1 MQQQHNSEWR
11 FLFSKTPGR
20 LVDKSKAIC
29 TLCKAEL
36 KYHRSTSS
44 LSYHLRANHSTVNV
58 TQVDA
63 SGLRQSTIL
72 ESASCRPVDETKSQK
87 MTTALAKWVLTTCR
101 PVSIVED
108 SGLKDYGWHVL
119 THIHMAYTLPSRGT
133 VVSRIHSLYDMEKAA
148 KLELLQSA
156 YAASLTGDHW
166 TSGSNQRDFEV
177 IAHYIDS
184 GKDRDF

>member
-20 LVDKSKAIC
+20 LVDKSKAIG
-29 TLCKAEL
+29 TLCKAKL

-44 LSYHLRANHSTVNV
+44 LSYHLRAKHSTVNV

-72 ESASCRPVDETKSQK
+72 ESATRRPVDKTKSK
-87 MTTALAKWVLTTCR
+87 KVTTALAKWVATNCR

-108 SGLKDYGWHVL
+108 LGLTEVRRLACCDPS
-119 THIHMAYTLPSRGT
+119 YTLPSRRT
-133 VVSRIHSLYDMEKAA
+133 VVSCTHTQPVRHGESSWNCCNVQTL
-148 KLELLQSA
+148 S
-156 YAASLTGDHW
+156 H
-166 TSGSNQRDFEV
+166 
-177 IAHYIDS
+177 
-184 GKDRDF
+184 